1 MPSITEWVHGALALI
16 GAIAASLLIISI
28 FLGTML
34 WIADE
39 KPRDPWWVHFIE
51 ILRMPLDD

>member
-1 MPSITEWVHGALALI
+1 MSEWVLGAMAFV
-16 GAIAASLLIISI
+16 GAVAASWLIISI

>member
-1 MPSITEWVHGALALI
+1 MPSLTEWVLS
-16 GAIAASLLIISI
+16 AIAFVGAVAASWVIISI
-28 FLGTML
+28 FLSTML

>member
-1 MPSITEWVHGALALI
+1 MPSLIEWLLSAIAFVGALA
-16 GAIAASLLIISI
+16 ASWVIISI

-51 ILRMPLDD
+51 ILRMPLHD

>member
-1 MPSITEWVHGALALI
+1 MPSLTEWVLGAMAFV
-16 GAIAASLLIISI
+16 GAVAASWMIISI